1 MENIPYIYYVLRLR
15 VMRNNKR
22 VLEREE
28 LEDILLRGTF
38 IEAGDME
45 TMGWASNPRNR
56 YIWLTESEKNNNIK
70 L

>member
-1 MENIPYIYYVLRLR
+1 MSNTLKELS
-15 VMRNNKR
+15 
-22 VLEREE
+22 REE

-45 TMGWASNPRNR
+45 TMGVMRNPRNM
-56 YIWLTESEKNNNIK
+56 YTWLTLSEKNCNIK